1 VKIHLVKAALTW
13 CHVQKKNAMFQPSIT
28 AKNKHN
34 GATIYIYIVYI
45 CFGPAIG
52 RLALTSSGVIGL
64 HRAELFMSEL
74 GIGWHREG
82 IGRVHVGPSNKGN
95 LRIQHDLTSERHRE
109 GIGKSWLNIAAS
121 GNVFKASGNHGCTFL
136 HREMLFSFCSSLHPA
151 AIWGKDHRDLAGG
164 WPLCYGLLSAE
175 SESPALKLACC
186 DVNTF
191 VPS

>member
-1 VKIHLVKAALTW
+1 MLIWIHKGPPHTHGTANVCIAFRLRESKPIEDIEVRWCAYETLVWGSLWKFTW
-13 CHVQKKNAMFQPSIT
+13 WKLRSHGATCRKKNAMFQPSIT

-34 GATIYIYIVYI
+34 GATVYIYIVYI

-109 GIGKSWLNIAAS
+109 IMVEHCCIGKC
-121 GNVFKASGNHGCTFL
+121 F
-136 HREMLFSFCSSLHPA
+136 
-151 AIWGKDHRDLAGG
+151 
-164 WPLCYGLLSAE
+164 
-175 SESPALKLACC
+175 
-186 DVNTF
+186 
-191 VPS
+191 

>member
-1 VKIHLVKAALTW
+1 
-13 CHVQKKNAMFQPSIT
+13 M
-28 AKNKHN
+28 
-34 GATIYIYIVYI
+34 VYI

-64 HRAELFMSEL
+64 HRVELFMSEL

-151 AIWGKDHRDLAGG
+151 AIWGKITGTWLLVG
-164 WPLCYGLLSAE
+164 LCAMASWLQKVNHLRLSWHA
-175 SESPALKLACC
+175 
-186 DVNTF
+186 VM
-191 VPS
+191 

>member
-1 VKIHLVKAALTW
+1 MVPRAE
-13 CHVQKKNAMFQPSIT
+13 KNAMFQPSIT

-34 GATIYIYIVYI
+34 GATVYIYIVYI

-136 HREMLFSFCSSLHPA
+136 HREMLFSLFLSSSCSNL
-151 AIWGKDHRDLAGG
+151 GKGSPGLGWWLAFVL
-164 WPLCYGLLSAE
+164 WPLGCR
-175 SESPALKLACC
+175 K
-186 DVNTF
+186 
-191 VPS
+191 

>member
-1 VKIHLVKAALTW
+1 MVPRAE
-13 CHVQKKNAMFQPSIT
+13 KNAMFQPSIT

-34 GATIYIYIVYI
+34 GATVYIYIVYI

-109 GIGKSWLNIAAS
+109 GIGKSWLYIPAS
-121 GNVFKASGNHGCTFL
+121 GNVVFILFL
-136 HREMLFSFCSSLHPA
+136 SSSCSNL
-151 AIWGKDHRDLAGG
+151 GKRSPGLGWWLAFVL
-164 WPLCYGLLSAE
+164 WPLGCR
-175 SESPALKLACC
+175 K
-186 DVNTF
+186 
-191 VPS
+191 

>member
-1 VKIHLVKAALTW
+1 MKIHLVKAALTW

-34 GATIYIYIVYI
+34 GATVYIYIVYI

-74 GIGWHREG
+74 GIGW
-82 IGRVHVGPSNKGN
+82 
-95 LRIQHDLTSERHRE
+95 HRE

-151 AIWGKDHRDLAGG
+151 AIWGKDHRGLAGG
-164 WPLCYGLLSAE
+164 WPLCYGLLAAE